1 MKGHMKQFYGFR
13 SYLKEL
19 DDGHVQ
25 TLLNSLRRSFLCKE
39 MGKIGNNNSR
49 QQQAI
54 ADGTQQAKI
63 KLPEIVCVQ
72 VSEDHWRMKKKL
84 MLQKE
89 VFFKFMEFIV
99 VVMKKSVKIYI

>member
-25 TLLNSLRRSFLCKE
+25 TLLNSLRRSVLCKE

-89 VFFKFMEFIV
+89 IF
-99 VVMKKSVKIYI
+99 